1 MKLDELQPGMVVRWI
16 HNPRGGY
23 GFAVPVDA
31 VVVRVC
37 LKRVCIRVPLKDGR
51 HVERVVA
58 PESLRSGYLP

>member
-1 MKLDELQPGMVVRWI
+1 MKLDELQPGMAVRWI

-37 LKRVCIRVPLKDGR
+37 QRVRIRVPLKDGR
-51 HVERVVA
+51 HVERAVS
-58 PESLRSGYLP
+58 PESLRSGYL

>member
-1 MKLDELQPGMVVRWI
+1 MQLGDLQADMPVVWI

-37 LKRVCIRVPLKDGR
+37 AKRVRIRVPLKDGR
-51 HVERVVA
+51 HVERVVTPA
-58 PESLRSGYLP
+58 SLRSRYS

>member
-1 MKLDELQPGMVVRWI
+1 MKLDELQIGMSVRWI

-31 VVVRVC
+31 VVVLVC
-37 LKRVCIRVPLKDGR
+37 LKRVRIRVPLKDGR

-58 PESLRSGYLP
+58 PKSLRPRYL

>member
-1 MKLDELQPGMVVRWI
+1 MKLDELEPGMAVRWI

-31 VVVRVC
+31 VVVRVSPKC
-37 LKRVCIRVPLKDGR
+37 VRIRVPLKDGR

-58 PESLRSGYLP
+58 PKSLRSRYL